1 MSPLHC
7 DVAFG
12 IGCSPR
18 LPQLVEDPPP
28 IERSQTRWSCRSGR
42 TKTYHCSS
50 EFGWIKRTR
59 STADAQP
66 IPRQFGTHRAV
77 INGTFPIQEMSHV
90 YACRHPKT
98 SLAFDTTWIAAIFAS
113 QAFDTE
119 QAYWLYESLMDRLTG
134 EFKPIAIRVTSVVLP
149 QLLAQQDQQ
158 LHADLSRKGFDSA
171 CKWRVN
177 KFHPDTG

>member
-1 MSPLHC
+1 
-7 DVAFG
+7 
-12 IGCSPR
+12 
-18 LPQLVEDPPP
+18 
-28 IERSQTRWSCRSGR
+28 
-42 TKTYHCSS
+42 
-50 EFGWIKRTR
+50 
-59 STADAQP
+59 
-66 IPRQFGTHRAV
+66 
-77 INGTFPIQEMSHV
+77 MSHV

-119 QAYWLYESLMDRLTG
+119 QAYWLYESLMNRLAG

-171 CKWRVN
+171 CKWRV
-177 KFHPDTG
+177 KELHPGTG